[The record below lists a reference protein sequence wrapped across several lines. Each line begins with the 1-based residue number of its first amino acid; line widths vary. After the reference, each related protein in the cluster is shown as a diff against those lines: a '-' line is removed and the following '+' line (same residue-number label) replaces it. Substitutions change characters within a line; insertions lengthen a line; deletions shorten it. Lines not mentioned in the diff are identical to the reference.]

1 MAPPI
6 VTRFLISLN
15 EHKWLGTIIFVVIT
29 GGSFLFT
36 LAPEPEPPQ
45 DQILAF
51 GRLSFTRPGSTFT
64 VAGEQLTTEGRA
76 TRIQDLMSEQV
87 IETIANR
94 LDYNLRQTER
104 VVADLILGL
113 PEEDLNQARRG
124 NTVPLIT
131 FRYDGGRTPEESR
144 RVLQVF
150 MEEVVNESY
159 RINTIRLQNRIGDLE
174 RRLDNVR
181 GDLREAEQNYYTY
194 ISNEGALLLSVQ
206 DGSLFGGI
214 TSSEQQKRQLDVL
227 LSGIDGEIRTL
238 QEQLQLTPEEAYVS
252 SALSA
257 DPIIANLRA
266 LILQNDLELERL
278 QRDLRDDHPT
288 MVELRQQKALNERL
302 LEERGREV
310 IGTDRVFQP
319 LTRNVRDASNLD
331 QTRAQLAARL
341 INLQGQRNAVA
352 EQLNAVEA
360 VENTLRQEYEQ
371 FPERQTQQTS
381 LIQQVQ
387 AQRVLYETIF
397 AALIDARSA
406 EVEADSSFTI
416 VQPAFLVREPSPP
429 VAPGTNPII
438 IVGIGMVIG
447 FASAMGVIFLF
458 ATLDERLHTPRE
470 LRDFFGERDVPLLA
484 ELPMV
489 QNPEPFRKSMPII
502 FEPDSPFAR
511 FYERLRSNIR
521 RLGGENAKVILISS
535 VIADEGRTVTAYN
548 LAIASANAG
557 KRTLL
562 VELDLRDKNPGSRKY
577 FQLQPDPALS
587 SNPVS
592 YYDFQGVSNGD
603 LSSLIQRVPE
613 IPNFSVVPSPGFQQ
627 QAPAILESSEIKSF
641 LRYARAQYDFVV
653 IDTPSL
659 SSCNDALLLE
669 PFVDGIV
676 LVTHPGKSLRNL
688 LGTTIDDFIEE
699 ELPLV
704 GGVINN
710 VNFEGSLLETEDD
723 ESSIFM
729 GDDGDD
735 TSSIFQSSVNS
746 QEDDFSDQSFN

>member
-15 EHKWLGTIIFVVIT
+15 EHKWLGLIVFTVIT

-36 LAPEPEPPQ
+36 LVPEPERAE

-51 GRLSFTRPGSTFT
+51 GRLSVNSPLPIFTS
-64 VAGEQLTTEGRA
+64 AGEELRSQGRSSN
-76 TRIQDLMSEQV
+76 IQDLISQQV
-87 IETIANR
+87 IQNIANR
-94 LDYNLRQTER
+94 IDFNLRQTER
-104 VVADLILGL
+104 AVADLILGL
-113 PEEDLNQARRG
+113 PEEEPAPTATPDNR
-124 NTVPLIT
+124 VPLIT

-144 RVLQVF
+144 TVLQVF
-150 MEEVVNESY
+150 MEEIVNESY
-159 RINTIRLQNRIGDLE
+159 RINTIRLQNKITDLQT
-174 RRLDNVR
+174 RLNQVR
-181 GDLREAEQNYYTY
+181 EDVREAEQDYYSY

-227 LSGIDGEIRTL
+227 LSGIDAEIQTL

-278 QRDLRDDHPT
+278 QTDLRDDHPT
-288 MVELRQQKALNERL
+288 MVELREQKALNERL

-319 LTRNVRDASNLD
+319 VDGSVRDASNLD

-341 INLQGQRNAVA
+341 IDLQGQRNAVA
-352 EQLNAVEA
+352 GQLRAVEE
-360 VENTLRQEYEQ
+360 VQNTLRQEYEQ

-381 LIQQVQ
+381 LIQEVQ

-397 AALIDARSA
+397 AALVDAQSA
-406 EVEADSSFTI
+406 EAEADSSFTI
-416 VQPAFLVREPSPP
+416 VQPAFLIREPSPP
-429 VAPGTNPII
+429 VPPATSPIL
-438 IVGIGMVIG
+438 IVGIGVVIG
-447 FASAMGVIFLF
+447 FASAMGVVFLF
-458 ATLDERLHTPRE
+458 ATLDERLHTSKE
-470 LRDFFGERDVPLLA
+470 LQDFFGERDVPLLA

-489 QNPEPFRKSMPII
+489 QNPEPFRKAMPII
-502 FEPDSPFAR
+502 FESDSPYSR
-511 FYERLRSNIR
+511 FYERFRSNIR
-521 RLGGENAKVILISS
+521 RLGGDNTKVVMMAS

-587 SNPVS
+587 INPVS
-592 YYDFQGVSNGD
+592 YYDFQGGGNGD
-603 LSSLIQRVPE
+603 LSSLVQRVPE
-613 IPNFSVVPSPGFQQ
+613 IPNFSIVPSPGFQK

-641 LRYARAQYDFVV
+641 LRYVRSQYDFVV

-699 ELPLV
+699 ELPII
-704 GGVINN
+704 GAVINN
-710 VNFEGSLLETEDD
+710 VGFDNQEIEPLEDD
-723 ESSIFM
+723 ESSFLNTNY
-729 GDDGDD
+729 G
-735 TSSIFQSSVNS
+735 
-746 QEDDFSDQSFN
+746 EDDNDDSSSFFSGDAT